1 MKIGIPRALYYHSY
15 SYLWKSFFDNLGI
28 DYIIS
33 PKTNKEILKVGKGL
47 STDETCL
54 PAKIYLGH
62 INYLIDKCD
71 YVLVPRYLG
80 NDKINLSCIK
90 FNSMYDIVKNTFKNI
105 KTIDYNIDY
114 TKNTNLK
121 NEFIKIGKFL
131 GMDKQKVITAFNRA
145 YNDFNDY
152 KLHEYFL
159 QEKKLNNKDSKKV
172 LILSHS
178 YNIEDE
184 IIGKKVSNI
193 LSSYNIDI
201 ILSNKFIVNE
211 DTSSNISK
219 TLYWDSSRQI
229 LNSLDYY
236 KDKVDGIVILTS
248 FPCGNDCLV
257 NELILRK
264 VKNKKI
270 INIVIDEVNAS
281 AGLVTRLES
290 FIDIINGIT
299 I

>member
-1 MKIGIPRALYYHSY
+1 MIVGIPRALYYHSY
-15 SYLWKSFFDNLGI
+15 SYLWKTFFDNLKVE
-28 DYIIS
+28 YIIS
-33 PKTNKEILKVGKGL
+33 PKTNKDILKKGKIL

-62 INYLIDKCD
+62 IDYLKDKCD

-80 NDKINLSCIK
+80 VDKINLSCIK

-114 TKNTNLK
+114 IKGCKIK
-121 NEFIKIGKFL
+121 NEFIKMGKKL
-131 GMDKQKVITAFNRA
+131 GFKSNVASEAFDKSYKEFNNYRM
-145 YNDFNDY
+145 
-152 KLHEYFL
+152 HEFEL
-159 QEKKLNNKDSKKV
+159 QESKVVNSELKKV

-184 IIGKKVSNI
+184 MIGKKISNI
-193 LSSYNIDI
+193 LISNDI
-201 ILSNKFIVNE
+201 EVILSSKFISNE
-211 DTSSNISK
+211 DKSTNISK

-229 LNSLDYY
+229 LNSLEYY
-236 KDKVDGIVILTS
+236 KNRVDGIILLTS

-257 NELILRK
+257 NELIIRK
-264 VKNKKI
+264 LKNYKI
-270 INIVIDEVNAS
+270 VNIVIDEVNAS